1 MRKNLLKFLPLMA
14 AVMIATSCSK
24 DDDTNTPESEPR
36 SDGANTVAT
45 ETIPFTITVSNGRSL
60 KKMAFKENSNTNEIN
75 VSFEK
80 SDEQKLTMRIFSND
94 NSQLW
99 SQLTLTNYKKGIFS
113 GEIDPTL
120 LNTDVYARID
130 LTPEK
135 PQISSTQSLTDLMDK
150 CIHVFESEVFRLE
163 EGCTIELSDKTT
175 FYEIIMSPNQHALT
189 FRDGNGQNTVEV
201 NKEGKVWIAC
211 AQYFSTNFYSNYSD
225 KGTIN
230 TIDRSGYVDLGIYS
244 VLWADKNLGADN
256 IGDFGNRYA
265 WGELKPKEEY
275 YEHNYRPGVDYYEY
289 DYYRDDLG
297 IKHDLYSL
305 KNSNDPSYVEKRHI
319 GMPDIFDYKRLA
331 EKCHWESTTDYNGK
345 AGYIVY
351 KQYEDGYTYST
362 SKDPHIFFPVEYD
375 PEGLFYKASMYWSR
389 YAQNISPDNI
399 GDGLGMKLELD
410 LDNNNHI
417 SIDATA
423 ERWAGCYIRPIRD
436 CREYSEAK

>member
-36 SDGANTVAT
+36 RDGANTVAT
-45 ETIPFTITVSNGRSL
+45 ETIPFSITVSNGRSL
-60 KKMAFKENSNTNEIN
+60 KKMAFEENSNTNEIN

-80 SDEQKLTMRIFSND
+80 SDEQKLTMRIISNE
-94 NSQLW
+94 NSELW
-99 SQLTLTNYKKGIFS
+99 SPLTLTNYKKGIFS

-120 LNTDVYARID
+120 LNTDVYARIV
-130 LTPEK
+130 LSPEEPK
-135 PQISSTQSLTDLMDK
+135 ISSTESLADLMDK
-150 CIHVFESEVFRLE
+150 CIHVFESDVFKLE

-189 FRDGNGQNTVEV
+189 FDDENGQNTVEV

-211 AQYFSTNFYSNYSD
+211 EQYFSTNFYSNYSD

-230 TIDRSGYVDLGIYS
+230 TIDRSGYVDLGIYC

-256 IGDFGNRYA
+256 IGDFGNLYA
-265 WGELKPKEEY
+265 WGELEPKKKYTEEY
-275 YEHNYRPGVDYYEY
+275 YNPGEDYYVY
-289 DYYRDDLG
+289 DWYWDQG
-297 IKHDLYSL
+297 IKHNLYSL
-305 KNSNDPSYVEKRHI
+305 NNDNDPSYVENRHI
-319 GMPDIFDYKRLA
+319 GMPDIFDYKRLV

-351 KQYEDGYTYST
+351 KKYDEDGYTYST

-375 PEGLFYKASMYWSR
+375 PEQGHFDNASMYWSR
-389 YAQNISPDNI
+389 YAQYNSDDNI
-399 GDGLGMKLELD
+399 GDGIGMNLELD
-410 LDNNNHI
+410 LDNNYI
-417 SIDATA
+417 YPGATA
-423 ERWAGCYIRPIRD
+423 PKWAGCYIRPIRD
-436 CREYSEAK
+436 CREYSQE